1 MSTERKVKLGIV
13 GAGWWPNTM
22 HMPALVG
29 FGDVE
34 VVAVCDVNRDLAQAM
49 ADKYGIPEVF
59 TDYRQLIGSG
69 LCEALIVATSNDTH
83 HPIVMAALGAGL
95 HVLCE
100 KPLALNFAEASE
112 MALTAQEKGLITY
125 MPFTY
130 RHMPST
136 RYLKHLIDSGS
147 LGRLYHMQMRYY
159 AGFAREGGG
168 YLWRFDKKH
177 GGSGA
182 LADIGSHFLHLA
194 EWLCGEIEAV
204 CAQLSV
210 YIDRAPVDPQGQ
222 PYEQADDSAMVMLRF
237 KNGAQGLV
245 HASAVAYERTYEPTF
260 EREGYSFDQ
269 VHEFDFHGSE
279 GTLRQVI
286 DWDYRQTITADSP
299 GDGPE
304 RVLEIPDEFWGDA
317 RRDVVIETW
326 QDVFRKEGRMVH
338 EFVRAVARGEQV
350 EPSFAE
356 GARTQQLLDAA
367 ILSAETGRWVDTPR
381 MDVTRPALASD

>member
-1 MSTERKVKLGIV
+1 MPSERKVRLGIV

-22 HMPALVG
+22 YMPALVN
-29 FGDVE
+29 FSDVE
-34 VVAVCDVNRDLAQAM
+34 VVAACDVQRPLAQAM
-49 ADKYGIPEVF
+49 AEKYDIPEVF
-59 TDYRQLIGSG
+59 TDYRQLIDSG
-69 LCEALIVATSNDTH
+69 LCEALVVATSNDTH
-83 HPIVMAALGAGL
+83 HPIVMAALNAGL

-100 KPLALNFAEASE
+100 KPLAVNSTEASE
-112 MALTAQEKGLITY
+112 MALTAQEKGLITS

-136 RYLKHLIDSGS
+136 RYLKHLIDTGY

-210 YIDRAPVDPQGQ
+210 YIDRAPTDPQGQ

-237 KNGAQGLV
+237 KGGAQGLV
-245 HASAVAYERTYEPTF
+245 HASAVAYERTYEPIF

-269 VHEFDFHGSE
+269 VHEFDFHGSK

-286 DWDYRQTITADSP
+286 DWDSRQTITGDRP

-304 RVLEIPDEFWGDA
+304 RVLDIPDEFWQGA
-317 RRDVVIETW
+317 RRDVVLETW
-326 QDVFRKEGRMVH
+326 QDVFRKEGRMIH
-338 EFVRAVARGEQV
+338 EFIEAVKTGQPAL
-350 EPSFAE
+350 PSFVE

-367 ILSAETGRWVDTPR
+367 ILSAETGRWVETPR
-381 MDVTRPALASD
+381 LDVAQAALASD

>member
-1 MSTERKVKLGIV
+1 MSEARQVKLGII

-22 HMPALVG
+22 YMPALKNFDG
-29 FGDVE
+29 VE
-34 VVAVCDVNRDLAQAM
+34 VVAVCDLDAQAAQKM
-49 ADKYGIPEVF
+49 ADRNGVAKVF
-59 TDYRQLIGSG
+59 TDAHELIHSG
-69 LCEALIVATSNDTH
+69 LCEAVIVITSNDTH
-83 HPIVMAALGAGL
+83 HEIVLDALRTGL
-95 HVLCE
+95 HVMCE
-100 KPLALNFAEASE
+100 KPLALNAEQADE
-112 MALTAQEKGLITY
+112 MARVAGETGRITY

-136 RYLKHLIDSGS
+136 RYLKHLIDTGY

-159 AGFAREGGG
+159 AGFAREEGG

-194 EWLCGEIEAV
+194 EWLCGEVEAV

-210 YIDRAPVDPQGQ
+210 YIDRAATDPQGQ

-237 KNGAQGLV
+237 KGGAQGLI
-245 HASAVAYERTYEPTF
+245 HASAVAYERTYEPTY

-269 VHEFDFHGSE
+269 VHEFDFHGSA

-286 DWDYRQTITADSP
+286 DWDYRQQITGDRP
-299 GDGPE
+299 GQGAE
-304 RVLEIPDEFWGDA
+304 EVLTIPDEYWGDL

-326 QDVFRKEGRMVH
+326 QDVFRKEGRMVQ
-338 EFVRAVARGEQV
+338 EFVRAVATGEPVQ
-350 EPSFAE
+350 PDFAE
-356 GARTQQLLDAA
+356 GARVQQLLDAA
-367 ILSAETGRWVDTPR
+367 ILSAAEGRWVETPR
-381 MDVTRPALASD
+381 HAAPTPALASD